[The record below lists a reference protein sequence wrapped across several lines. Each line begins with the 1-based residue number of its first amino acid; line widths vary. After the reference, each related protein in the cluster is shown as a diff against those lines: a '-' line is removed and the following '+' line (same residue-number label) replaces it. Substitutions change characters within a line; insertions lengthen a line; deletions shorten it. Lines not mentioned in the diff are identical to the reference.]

1 MKIKKLF
8 ELNHFKQ
15 NSFKKKGDALYPKY
29 ILSSFMGKFTV
40 QYMHVYLNFP
50 VKATGFHAA
59 LYTSL
64 IKFLQSYLLSV

>member
-1 MKIKKLF
+1 M
-8 ELNHFKQ
+8 E
-15 NSFKKKGDALYPKY
+15 
-29 ILSSFMGKFTV
+29 KFTV

-64 IKFLQSYLLSV
+64 NKISAELSAYCLIQINRFIAFHIHEKRLNKRVAII

>member
-15 NSFKKKGDALYPKY
+15 NSFKKGDALYPKY

-40 QYMHVYLNFP
+40 YACLSEFP
-50 VKATGFHAA
+50 VKATGFQ
-59 LYTSL
+59 LNTKCTSF